1 MGSLGSGLEVGNDA
15 ALEVPAFGGIAELA
29 VAADLV
35 SLPTDPTHGG
45 ILGEMADPAQQH
57 RVAGEAEDVADA
69 LALAPRHRFG
79 PGVMAVAAHH
89 DVDRRP
95 ACADMADDMA

>member
-15 ALEVPAFGGIAELA
+15 ALEVPALGGIAELA

-35 SLPTDPTHGG
+35 SLTTDPADGG

-69 LALAPRHRFG
+69 LALAPRHRLG
-79 PGVMAVAAHH
+79 PGAMAVAPHH
-89 DVDRRP
+89 DVDRPP
-95 ACADMADDMA
+95 AREDHVRE